1 MATQPHNNNNKRKNQ
16 KESNQLNTY
25 AKFSGIAVQMFA
37 IIVVGTYI
45 GFKLDENYPNEHNLY
60 TLAGSLSSVIIS
72 IIYIIK
78 RIIAVSKD
86 DTK

>member
-1 MATQPHNNNNKRKNQ
+1 
-16 KESNQLNTY
+16 
-25 AKFSGIAVQMFA
+25 MFA
-37 IIVVGTYI
+37 IIAVGTYI

>member
-1 MATQPHNNNNKRKNQ
+1 MATQQSSNKHRDQ
-16 KESNQLNTY
+16 KKGKSLNTY
-25 AKFSGIAVQMFA
+25 ARFSGIAIQMFA
-37 IIVVGTYI
+37 IIAVGTYI
-45 GFKLDENYPNEHNLY
+45 GFKLDENYPNEHKLY

-86 DTK
+86 DNK

>member
-1 MATQPHNNNNKRKNQ
+1 MAIQSRKDQ
-16 KESNQLNTY
+16 KEGNQLNTY

-37 IIVVGTYI
+37 IIAVGTYI